1 MKIEEK
7 NAILELLK
15 EKSRKADS
23 PAVARQMGRII
34 NQNLRMDKSID
45 EQQVISQ
52 SRPGFFNALQQQA
65 ENSLTRLDLKYCS
78 YILMGLDTKEIAN
91 RLGVEPK
98 SIRMARYRLKQ
109 KLKLAKDDD
118 LDQFIGR
125 VG

>member
-1 MKIEEK
+1 
-7 NAILELLK
+7 
-15 EKSRKADS
+15 
-23 PAVARQMGRII
+23 
-34 NQNLRMDKSID
+34 MDKSID
-45 EQQVISQ
+45 EQQIVSQ

-109 KLKLAKDDD
+109 KLKL
-118 LDQFIGR
+118 GS
-125 VG
+125 

>member
-1 MKIEEK
+1 
-7 NAILELLK
+7 
-15 EKSRKADS
+15 
-23 PAVARQMGRII
+23 
-34 NQNLRMDKSID
+34 MDKNID
-45 EQQVISQ
+45 EQQIISQ

-65 ENSLTRLDLKYCS
+65 ENGPYPPRPKLLLIYFNGPRYQ
-78 YILMGLDTKEIAN
+78 GIAN

-118 LDQFIGR
+118 LDQLIGR